1 MHDTPGVADSCLVTK
16 RVASLGLKPMCRAG
30 DRKLLGP
37 YAIVEPLNQ
46 PILKPRMP
54 WNFLLVKYVLLMFKS
69 IELGVHIFT
78 DHSRRAHI

>member
-1 MHDTPGVADSCLVTK
+1 MHDAPGVAGSGLVTK
-16 RVASLGLKPMCRAG
+16 RVASLGLKPMWRAR

-37 YAIVEPLNQ
+37 YAIIEPGNQ
-46 PILKPRMP
+46 PILRPRMA